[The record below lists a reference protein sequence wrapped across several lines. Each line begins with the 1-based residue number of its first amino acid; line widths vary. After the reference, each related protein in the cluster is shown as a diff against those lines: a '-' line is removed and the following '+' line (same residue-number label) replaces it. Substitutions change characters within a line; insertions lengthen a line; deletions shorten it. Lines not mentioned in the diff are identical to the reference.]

1 MKVFNFHL
9 MPYRHADLDAIEKN
23 GSAWVTYSNRDYDP
37 KKGADLYHEYLDQ
50 MELADRLGFD
60 GVCLN
65 EHHQTAYGM
74 MPTPGV
80 LAGAL
85 ARSVKRAK
93 IAILG
98 RALPLLNNPLVIAEE
113 YAMLDNLTRGRF
125 IAGFVRGIGAE
136 YHAMGINPAQS
147 QERYRR
153 GARPDHPRLDRAR
166 AVPVRR
172 QALPLQLREPLAA
185 ALPDAASADLDS
197 VAGLQQ
203 HHQMGGADEATPT
216 RRRWRRSRSWR
227 EFFQMYRDEAEKA
240 GYEASPDQL
249 AWSNTIYI
257 AETDEKAMREARPH
271 LEALANRFLKMPT
284 EMLLPPGYS
293 NIESMKR
300 IRAAKITGK
309 PQTIEDLVQQRRR
322 HRRQPEHGAREARRV
337 SGPRR
342 LQHLADQDAVRHDGR
357 RHDAR
362 QHGGDR
368 RGDAAALPRSPAAGQ
383 PPGGGGVSQ
392 RRTRWRR
399 R

>member
-1 MKVFNFHL
+1 MKFFNFHL

-37 KKGADLYHEYLDQ
+37 KKGAELYHEYLDQ

-147 QERYRR
+147 QERF
-153 GARPDHPRLDRAR
+153 AEAHDLIIRAWTEPGP
-166 AVPVRR
+166 VPVRR
-172 QALPLQLREPLAA
+172 QALPLQLREPVAA
-185 ALPDAASADLDS
+185 ALSDAASADLDS
-197 VAGLQQ
+197 VAGLEQ
-203 HHQMGGADEATPT
+203 HHQMGGADEVHLRADARADRGRGANFPDVP
-216 RRRWRRSRSWR
+216 RRGREGRLRGLARPARLVEHHLCRRDRR
-227 EFFQMYRDEAEKA
+227 AGDARGAAAHGGAGQPLPEDADRDAAAARLQQHRVDEAHPRRQDHRQA
-240 GYEASPDQL
+240 AD
-249 AWSNTIYI
+249 
-257 AETDEKAMREARPH
+257 AR
-271 LEALANRFLKMPT
+271 R
-284 EMLLPPGYS
+284 PG
-293 NIESMKR
+293 
-300 IRAAKITGK
+300 
-309 PQTIEDLVQQRRR
+309 PQRRR
-322 HRRQPEHGAREARRV
+322 HHRQPEHGAREARRV

-342 LQHLADQDAVRHDGR
+342 LQHVADQDAVRHDGR
-357 RHDAR
+357 R
-362 QHGGDR
+362 
-368 RGDAAALPRSPAAGQ
+368 P
-383 PPGGGGVSQ
+383 
-392 RRTRWRR
+392 
-399 R
+399 